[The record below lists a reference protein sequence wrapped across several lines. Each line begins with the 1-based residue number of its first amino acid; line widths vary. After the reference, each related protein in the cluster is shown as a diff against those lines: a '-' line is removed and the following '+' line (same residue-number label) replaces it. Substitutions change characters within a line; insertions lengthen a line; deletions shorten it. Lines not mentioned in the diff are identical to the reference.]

1 MSSFSINVTA
11 TLNLVTQS
19 KKQVKDYEEILNI
32 YLNNTMNF
40 DSAWND
46 HNTQVFV
53 DTVKRE
59 QNEYNE
65 QIQLLNLNLNIIEN
79 FCQTLKQITFNNFGT
94 NLSILA
100 YNSNKID
107 VLISYLNECYNILN
121 RNYSLFRNM
130 RVSNAFKYY
139 SLLKTYESNTL
150 TYRNNI
156 DRLRTRLG
164 TFKTYVENLMY
175 NSRVSVNNL
184 GVKSVSNDIMEHKY
198 QVFSSN
204 LIKLENKIENKGV
217 SISGQ

>member
-1 MSSFSINVTA
+1 MSSFSINVTD

-65 QIQLLNLNLNIIEN
+65 QIQMLNLNLNIIES
-79 FCQTLKQITFNNFGT
+79 FCQTLKQITSNNFSM
-94 NLSILA
+94 NLTSLA
-100 YNSNKID
+100 YNAEKID
-107 VLISYLNECYNILN
+107 VLISYLNECYNRLN
-121 RNYSLFRNM
+121 QNYYWFRNM
-130 RVSNAFKYY
+130 KVSNTFKYY

-175 NSRVSVNNL
+175 NSRVGVNNL
-184 GVKSVSNDIMEHKY
+184 GVKSVSNYIMDHKY

-204 LIKLENKIENKGV
+204 LIKIENKIENKGV
-217 SISGQ
+217 SISG